1 MNNRGPR
8 AAQLHLQSERL
19 REIVGLLKQLAPGFL
34 IAMPQLGDP
43 NFHRTVV
50 LMIEHNEEGSM
61 GLVINRASPL
71 TLSQL
76 GKGQKLK
83 VAQALSGQSVFVG
96 GPVEPY
102 RGFVLHDAKDVE
114 EKLELM
120 PGLYLSMT
128 SDALMG
134 LLQMPTVRLRFCL
147 GYAGWGPK
155 QIEREL
161 AQGAWLFTEAS
172 AQTALDGDPK
182 EIWGDTLKS
191 MGVDPAMLMTGGGI
205 H

>member
-1 MNNRGPR
+1 
-8 AAQLHLQSERL
+8 
-19 REIVGLLKQLAPGFL
+19 VKQLAPGFL

-50 LMIEHNEEGSM
+50 LMIEHNDEGSM
-61 GLVINRASPL
+61 GLVINRASAL

-83 VAQALSGQSVFVG
+83 VSAALQPKSVFVG

-102 RGFVLHDAKDVE
+102 RGFVLHDSSDVE
-114 EKLELM
+114 EKVELS
-120 PGLYLSMT
+120 PGLFLSMT
-128 SDALMG
+128 SEALMG

-161 AQGAWLFTEAS
+161 SQGAWLFTEAV
-172 AQTALDGDPK
+172 AGVALDGDPK
-182 EIWGDTLKS
+182 DIWSDTLKS
-191 MGVDPAMLMTGGGI
+191 MGVDPAMLMTSGGI
-205 H
+205 N

>member
-1 MNNRGPR
+1 M
-8 AAQLHLQSERL
+8 
-19 REIVGLLKQLAPGFL
+19 KQLAPGFL

-50 LMIEHNEEGSM
+50 LMIEHNDEGSM
-61 GLVINRASPL
+61 GLVINRTSPL

-83 VAQALSGQSVFVG
+83 VSSSLAPQNVYVG

-102 RGFVLHDAKDVE
+102 RGFVLHDSADVE
-114 EKLELM
+114 ERTELSE
-120 PGLYLSMT
+120 GLYLSMT
-128 SDALMG
+128 SEALTG

-161 AQGAWLFTEAS
+161 TQGAWLFTEA
-172 AQTALDGDPK
+172 ATRTVLDGDPK
-182 EIWGDTLKS
+182 DIWGDTLKG
-191 MGVDPAMLMTGGGI
+191 MGVDPAMLMTSGGI

>member
-1 MNNRGPR
+1 MKN
-8 AAQLHLQSERL
+8 
-19 REIVGLLKQLAPGFL
+19 LAPGFL

-50 LMIEHNEEGSM
+50 LMIEHNDEGSM
-61 GLVINRASPL
+61 GLVINRASGL

-83 VAQALSGQSVFVG
+83 VAEGLAHNAVFVG

-102 RGFVLHDAKDVE
+102 RGFVLHDAQDVE
-114 EKLELM
+114 EKIELT

-128 SDALMG
+128 SDALVG
-134 LLQMPTVRLRFCL
+134 LLQKPDVRLRFCL

-155 QIEREL
+155 QIEQEL
-161 AQGAWLFTEAS
+161 AQGAWLFTEAT
-172 AQTALDGDPK
+172 AAPALDGDPK
-182 EIWGDTLKS
+182 QIWADTLKG
-191 MGVDPAMLMTGGGI
+191 MGVDPAMLITSGGI
-205 H
+205 Q